1 MASAAVKKRNLLL
14 CFDAFGTL
22 FSPKS
27 PVAQQYA
34 QVARQCGITGFTD
47 DELQSHLVAAM
58 KKERRENPNYGKDT
72 GLGAS
77 QWWANVS
84 NPVDKAHLMHRFA
97 SSEGYNEESGLVP
110 ALRAFRR
117 QNSRQRFEK
126 VVIGVVTNSD
136 DRVPSIL
143 SSFGLRVSPL
153 RYGTTD
159 ESPVPPEEAY
169 DIDFHCMSYDVG
181 VEKPDSRI
189 FEAAELMLGRRV
201 MAKRS
206 GEAPTPAELGS
217 WLKVYVGDEHAKDVV
232 GAANAGWNAVLLDS
246 EGIYTEAEAP
256 SLEDCSARRL
266 DELFAEHAVVKVRSL
281 QGLATW
287 MTGIELGRRHQ
298 GVSAAPSRIEQV
310 KTNVMR
316 PVSLCDNMWSWK
328 GWMV

>member
-77 QWWANVS
+77 QWWANVIQTTFKPFVPS
-84 NPVDKAHLMHRFA
+84 NQALPPNLVPKLMHRFA

-159 ESPVPPEEAY
+159 ESSVPPEEAY

-287 MTGIELGRRHQ
+287 MTGIELGRR
-298 GVSAAPSRIEQV
+298 
-310 KTNVMR
+310 
-316 PVSLCDNMWSWK
+316 
-328 GWMV
+328 